1 MKEAMFWEKG
11 DGNSVRCHLCGH
23 HCKIGEGKKG
33 VCGVRKNRK
42 GTLYTLIY
50 GKIASVAMDPIEKKP
65 LYHFKPRSKVLSFG
79 TMGCNFSCLFCQNA
93 SLSCGSPD
101 SPYLREYSVDDLVR
115 KALQSDGIAWTYNEP
130 AIDFEFSYD
139 VSKKYKEEG
148 GGYVVYVTNGFM
160 ENEPLEKI
168 SPYLDAM
175 NIDIKA
181 MSEKFYREIVG
192 GKLQKVLDTA
202 VKARELG
209 IHIEITYL
217 VVPDH
222 NDSEEELREFSE
234 WVKDNLGEDTVTHF
248 SKFHP
253 DHKMKNVPAT
263 PSSKMDQARKIAE
276 GVGLNFVYLGNLPA
290 DNDTRCPNCGKA
302 IIKRS
307 YFSSG
312 EPNLKDGACPQC
324 GREIPIIL

>member
-11 DGNSVRCHLCGH
+11 DGKTVQCHLCGH
-23 HCKIGEGKKG
+23 HCIIKEGKRG
-33 VCGVRKNRK
+33 ICSVRENREGK
-42 GTLYTLIY
+42 LYSLVY
-50 GKIASVAMDPIEKKP
+50 GKIASVAIDPIEKKP

-79 TMGCNFSCLFCQNA
+79 TVGCNFRCTFCQNA
-93 SLSCGSPD
+93 SLSCSSPD
-101 SPYLREYSVDDLVR
+101 SPYLNDLTVDELVK
-115 KALQSDGIAWTYNEP
+115 KALDFDGIAWTYNEP

-139 VSKKYKEEG
+139 VSKKYKDEG
-148 GGYVVYVTNGFM
+148 GGYVVYVTNGFI

-175 NIDIKA
+175 NIDIKS
-181 MSEKFYREIVG
+181 MSDRFYREIVG
-192 GKLQKVLDTA
+192 GKVQKVLDTA

-209 IHIEITYL
+209 IHIEVTYL
-217 VVPDH
+217 VIPEH
-222 NDSEEELREFSE
+222 NDSEEELREFSK
-234 WVKDNLGEDTVTHF
+234 WIRDNLGEDTVTHF

-253 DHKMKNVPAT
+253 SHKMKNVPAT
-263 PSSKMDQARKIAE
+263 PSSKMEQARKIAE
-276 GVGLNFVYLGNLPA
+276 DVGLNFVYLGNLPA

-312 EPNLKDGACPQC
+312 EPNLEDGKCPRC
-324 GREIPIIL
+324 GRDIPIIG

>member
-11 DGNSVRCHLCGH
+11 DGKSVQCHLCGH
-23 HCKIGEGKKG
+23 HCDIKEGNRG
-33 VCGVRKNRK
+33 ICGVRENQDGK
-42 GTLYTLIY
+42 LYSLIY
-50 GKIASVAMDPIEKKP
+50 GKIASVAIDPIEKKP

-79 TMGCNFSCLFCQNA
+79 TVGCNFRCKFCQNA
-93 SLSCGSPD
+93 SLSCGDPD
-101 SPYLREYSVDDLVR
+101 SPYLKDFTVDELVK
-115 KALQSDGIAWTYNEP
+115 KALDFDGIAWTYNEP

-160 ENEPLEKI
+160 EDEPLEKI

-181 MSEKFYREIVG
+181 MSDKFYSKIVG
-192 GKLQKVLDTA
+192 GRVQKVLDTA
-202 VKARELG
+202 AKARELG
-209 IHIEITYL
+209 IHIEVTYL
-217 VVPDH
+217 IIPEH
-222 NDSEEELREFSE
+222 NDSQEELREFST

-253 DHKMKNVPAT
+253 DHNMKNVPAT

-276 GVGLNFVYLGNLPA
+276 EVGLNFVYLGNLPA
-290 DNDTRCPNCGKA
+290 DNDTRCPKCGEA

-312 EPNLKDGACPQC
+312 EPRLKNGRCPKC
-324 GREIPIIL
+324 GRHIPIIL